1 MWDVIK
7 MSDAVLEAIYP
18 VSTMAIFVAPR
29 QLRTNFFEKLFT
41 MDEVKEAYHAHTHT
55 QHTHTHTHTHT
66 YNKTNVTSNIR
77 SH

>member
-18 VSTMAIFVAPR
+18 VPTMAIFVAPR

-55 QHTHTHTHTHT
+55 QHT
-66 YNKTNVTSNIR
+66 
-77 SH
+77 